1 LKILQ
6 LTKFYPPFWGGIESV
21 TYELTEGL
29 HAADYDCVV
38 LCANT
43 NNTTVE
49 ESFNQKYKVIR
60 AASFGRIFSTSISPA
75 LIKIFKL
82 IANDFDI
89 IHVHFPDP
97 LTALALSLVKPK
109 AKVVIHWHSDII
121 KQSFLLRFYLPLQNM
136 VLKRADVIIG
146 TSPKYIQE
154 SPQLKDFVY
163 KTVAIPLGSEVKV
176 FENSVSIEASI
187 VKRFKG
193 KKILFSLGR
202 LVYYK
207 GYNYLIE
214 AARHISDDFV
224 VVIGGEGPELS
235 NLKKQVKS
243 QKLENKVHLIG
254 KIPQSELA
262 SWFKACYIFCFPSTF
277 ASEAFGVS
285 QIEAMSFGKPVIA
298 TEIPRSGVS
307 WVNAHG
313 ISGVNVKLGSATE
326 LAHAI
331 QLLANDT
338 KLYQKYSVGAKHRY
352 ETMFKPKQMV
362 DAMLNQYLRLIG
374 AAATSFQDLP
384 KKPKVSIITVLL
396 DNKKYIKDAIE
407 SVLSQDYEN
416 IEYLVIDGDSKD
428 GSVEIIESY
437 KDKIHVFISEK
448 DEGVYDALNKGI
460 SKASGDIIGLL
471 HSDDFFDHPRV
482 ISIIVE
488 RFLKEK
494 VEAVYGDLRY
504 IGNTGKNEIVR
515 VWKAG
520 AYKPNFFY
528 KGWMPPHPTF
538 YVRREVYQKF
548 GSFNTQL
555 KFAADYE
562 LMLRFILKHQITLSY
577 IPEFLVK
584 MRVGGASNRNLSNRI
599 KANIEDRKA
608 WKLVEIKPGFLTLVL
623 KPLKKIFQYSIFNQS
638 WNKHQ

>member
-1 LKILQ
+1 MKILQ

-29 HAADYDCVV
+29 HAAGYECLV

-43 NNTTVE
+43 SNITIE
-49 ESFNQKYKVIR
+49 EIFEGKYRVIR
-60 AASFGRIFSTSISPA
+60 AASLGRVFSTSISPT
-75 LIKIFKL
+75 LIKIFKQ

-121 KQSFLLRFYLPLQNM
+121 KQSYLLKFYLPLQNM
-136 VLKRADVIIG
+136 VLKRADLIIG

-163 KTVAIPLGSEVKV
+163 KTVAIPLGSEVKI
-176 FENSVSIEASI
+176 FEDTAEIENAI
-187 VKRFKG
+187 LNRFKG

-214 AARHISDDFV
+214 AATLISDDFV
-224 VVIGGEGPELS
+224 IAIGGEGPEFA
-235 NLKKQVKS
+235 NLKKLIAS
-243 QKLENKVHLIG
+243 HKLEAKVHLIG
-254 KIPQSELA
+254 KIPQAELA
-262 SWFKACYIFCFPSTF
+262 SWFKACFIFCFPSTF

-326 LAHAI
+326 LAQAI

-338 KLYQKYSVGAKHRY
+338 NLYQKYSVGAKHRY

-374 AAATSFQDLP
+374 EAAKSFQDLP

-407 SVLSQDYEN
+407 SVLSQDYDN

-428 GSVEIIESY
+428 GSVEIIKSY
-437 KDKIHVFISEK
+437 KNKIHVFISEK

-608 WKLVEIKPGFLTLVL
+608 WKLVEIKPGLLTLVL
-623 KPLKKIFQYSIFNQS
+623 KPLKKIFQYSIFNKS

>member
-1 LKILQ
+1 MKILQ

-176 FENSVSIEASI
+176 FENSASIEASI

>member
-1 LKILQ
+1 
-6 LTKFYPPFWGGIESV
+6 
-21 TYELTEGL
+21 
-29 HAADYDCVV
+29 
-38 LCANT
+38 
-43 NNTTVE
+43 
-49 ESFNQKYKVIR
+49 
-60 AASFGRIFSTSISPA
+60 
-75 LIKIFKL
+75 
-82 IANDFDI
+82 
-89 IHVHFPDP
+89 
-97 LTALALSLVKPK
+97 
-109 AKVVIHWHSDII
+109 
-121 KQSFLLRFYLPLQNM
+121 M

-176 FENSVSIEASI
+176 FENSASIEASI

>member
-1 LKILQ
+1 MKILQ

-29 HAADYDCVV
+29 HAAGYECVV

-176 FENSVSIEASI
+176 FENSASIEASI
-187 VKRFKG
+187 IKRFKG

-214 AARHISDDFV
+214 AARLISDDFV

-235 NLKKQVKS
+235 NLKKQVKN

-262 SWFKACYIFCFPSTF
+262 SWFKACYIFCFPSTY

-313 ISGVNVKLGSATE
+313 VSGVNVKPSKPKE
-326 LAHAI
+326 LADAI
-331 QLLANDT
+331 QLIDNNAD
-338 KLYQKYSVGAKHRY
+338 LYQKYCLGAKHRY
-352 ETMFKPKQMV
+352 ETLFKPKQMV
-362 DAMLNQYLRLIG
+362 GSMLNQYLRLTRHKVLG
-374 AAATSFQDLP
+374 FSELP
-384 KKPKVSIITVLL
+384 ELPKVSIITVLL

-407 SVLSQDYEN
+407 SVLSQDYKN
-416 IEYLVIDGDSKD
+416 IEYLIIDGDSKD
-428 GSVEIIESY
+428 GSVEIIESF

-471 HSDDFFDHPRV
+471 HSDDFFDHPKV
-482 ISIIVE
+482 ISNIVHE
-488 RFLKEK
+488 FLKEK
-494 VEAVYGDLRY
+494 VDAVYGDLRY
-504 IGNTGKNEIVR
+504 IGNTEKSEIVR
-515 VWKAG
+515 IWKAG
-520 AYKPNFFY
+520 SYKPNYFY

-623 KPLKKIFQYSIFNQS
+623 KPLKKIFQYSIFNKS
-638 WNKHQ
+638 WNNHQ